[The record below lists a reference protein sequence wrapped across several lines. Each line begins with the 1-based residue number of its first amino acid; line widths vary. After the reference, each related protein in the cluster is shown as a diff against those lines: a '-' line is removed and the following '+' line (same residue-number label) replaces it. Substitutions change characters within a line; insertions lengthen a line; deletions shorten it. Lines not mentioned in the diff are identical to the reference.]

1 MNSHKS
7 LHYNSNIVCTA
18 LFVCGVFSNFHDLAT
33 LCGQSEDGDTYMDS
47 SSGAGTPPPLSAE
60 ARRFALG
67 TYICMGCAA
76 AKSIGF

>member
-33 LCGQSEDGDTYMDS
+33 LCGQSEDG
-47 SSGAGTPPPLSAE
+47 GAGTPPPLSAE

-67 TYICMGCAA
+67 TYRCMGCAA